1 MEVEGDDGFDTPR
14 GACGCVG
21 GNSACGCGYVGGPF
35 VAASEA
41 TALATPLA
49 ALEATAPVAA
59 AAQRMWLRWRQRG
72 PWLPRRWL
80 EDA

>member
-1 MEVEGDDGFDTPR
+1 MALIRRVAPV
-14 GACGCVG
+14 AA
-21 GNSACGCGYVGGPF
+21 SAAP